1 MIRRMRGGRPSDGD
15 GGLLR
20 RLAGFSYRRRRGV
33 LAVTLVLLLG
43 AAAASVSIFDA
54 VKPYGFEDPDS
65 EGPRGYERYEDA
77 TGTHAT
83 PDIVALVEP
92 GGDVRSAQSRDEVS
106 ELALD
111 LGEVP
116 GVARVTP
123 PDLDDPS
130 SISSDGRATLVLG
143 YIDADVDDPTEVGE
157 RAAGELG
164 ERPGVT
170 VGGTAVASNQ
180 INEQTAEDL
189 ARVELLAAPVLL
201 LLCFWVFR
209 SVIAALIPVAVGAVA
224 IAGALAAMR
233 GLAELV
239 DIDVFSVNIAT
250 GLGLGLAIDYS
261 LFVVSRYREELERL
275 GPGEEALRATLR
287 TAGRTV
293 VFSGAIVAMALA
305 ALLVFPQQFLY
316 SIGIG
321 GSLVALL
328 STLVALTVLPAVLAV
343 LGPRVNAL
351 APPRLQQ
358 PPRDDRSGRG
368 AWYRLAMFVMR
379 RPIPIAVA
387 SAAVMIA
394 AGIPFLNTEFTLA
407 DARLLPEERSSRQ
420 VEDSLRER
428 FSPGRASPMIVVVNA
443 PPGSETETAL
453 RPAIGDV
460 SRLPGVERVVGPRSL
475 GEAAMEVQV
484 TARVDPLSDRAQA
497 LLGQVRAIDWPYPI
511 LVSGRA
517 ADLADQK
524 DSLGDHLPFAV
535 AIIVL
540 TTFAAIFLM
549 TGSVVLPVKAMV
561 MNVLTI
567 SAAFGIIVLVFQ
579 DGRLE
584 GLLDYTS
591 QGALDTSI
599 PVLLFAVAFGLS
611 TDYGVFL
618 LARIKEAHDA
628 GAPNREAV
636 ATGLERTGRLV
647 TAAALIFAVAIGAF
661 AASELAYIKEIAIGL
676 AVAVLLDATIVRAL
690 LVPALMGLLGKW
702 NWWAPAPL
710 ERLRRA
716 ISA

>member
-1 MIRRMRGGRPSDGD
+1 
-15 GGLLR
+15 
-20 RLAGFSYRRRRGV
+20 V
-33 LAVTLVLLLG
+33 LAVTLVLLVG

-54 VKPYGFEDPDS
+54 VKPYGFDDPDS

-77 TGTHAT
+77 TGTTAT

-92 GGDVRSAQSRDEVS
+92 GGDVRSAQARDEVS
-106 ELALD
+106 DVVLD
-111 LGEVP
+111 LGEIH

-157 RAAGELG
+157 WAAEELG
-164 ERPGVT
+164 DRPGVT

-189 ARVELLAAPVLL
+189 ARVELFAAPVLL

-209 SVIAALIPVAVGAVA
+209 SVVAALIPVAVGAVA
-224 IAGALAAMR
+224 IAGALAGMR

-239 DIDVFSVNIAT
+239 DIDVFSVNIVT

-275 GPGEEALRATLR
+275 GPGEEALRATLQ

-316 SIGIG
+316 SIGVG

-328 STLVALTVLPAVLAV
+328 STLVALTVLPSVLAV

-351 APPRLQQ
+351 APPQRR
-358 PPRDDRSGRG
+358 PATREERFARG

-379 RPIPIAVA
+379 RPISIAIG

-407 DARLLPEERSSRQ
+407 DARLLPEERSSRE
-420 VEDSLRER
+420 VEDTLRER
-428 FSPGRASPMIVVVNA
+428 FSPGRASPMIVIVDA
-443 PPGSETETAL
+443 PPGSETEAAL
-453 RPAIGDV
+453 RPRIAEA
-460 SRLPGVERVVGPRSL
+460 SQLPDVERVVGPRSL
-475 GEAAMEVQV
+475 GEAAVEVQV

-497 LLGQVRAIDWPYPI
+497 LVGEVRAIEWPYPT

-524 DSLGDHLPFAV
+524 DSLRDHLPIAV

-540 TTFAAIFLM
+540 TTFVAIFLM
-549 TGSVVLPVKAMV
+549 TGSLVLPVKAMV

-661 AASELAYIKEIAIGL
+661 VASELAYIKEIAIGL

-690 LVPALMGLLGKW
+690 LVPALMALLGKW

-710 ERLRRA
+710 ERLHRT

>member
-1 MIRRMRGGRPSDGD
+1 
-15 GGLLR
+15 
-20 RLAGFSYRRRRGV
+20 V
-33 LAVTLVLLLG
+33 LAVTLVLLVG

-54 VKPYGFEDPDS
+54 VKPYGFDDPDS

-77 TGTHAT
+77 TGTTAT

-92 GGDVRSAQSRDEVS
+92 GGDVRSAQARDEVS
-106 ELALD
+106 DVVLD
-111 LGEVP
+111 LGEIH

-157 RAAGELG
+157 WAAEELG
-164 ERPGVT
+164 DRPGVT

-189 ARVELLAAPVLL
+189 ARVELFAAPVLL

-209 SVIAALIPVAVGAVA
+209 SVVAALIPVAVGAVA
-224 IAGALAAMR
+224 IAGALAGMR

-239 DIDVFSVNIAT
+239 DIDVFSVNIVT

-275 GPGEEALRATLR
+275 GPGEEALRATLQ

-316 SIGIG
+316 SIGVG

-328 STLVALTVLPAVLAV
+328 STLVALTVLPSVLAV

-351 APPRLQQ
+351 APPQRR
-358 PPRDDRSGRG
+358 PATREERFARG

-379 RPIPIAVA
+379 RPISIAIA

-407 DARLLPEERSSRQ
+407 DARLLPEERSSRE
-420 VEDSLRER
+420 VEDTLRER
-428 FSPGRASPMIVVVNA
+428 FSPGRASPMIVIVDA
-443 PPGSETETAL
+443 PPGSETEAAL
-453 RPAIGDV
+453 RPRIAAA
-460 SRLPGVERVVGPRSL
+460 SQLPDVERVVGPRSL
-475 GEAAMEVQV
+475 GEAAVEVQV
-484 TARVDPLSDRAQA
+484 TARIDPLSDRAQA
-497 LLGQVRAIDWPYPI
+497 LVGEVRAIEWPYPT

-524 DSLGDHLPFAV
+524 DSLRDHLPIAV

-540 TTFAAIFLM
+540 TTFVAIFLM
-549 TGSVVLPVKAMV
+549 TGSLVLPVKAMV

-661 AASELAYIKEIAIGL
+661 VASELAYIKEIAIGL

-690 LVPALMGLLGKW
+690 LVPALMALLGKW

-710 ERLRRA
+710 ERLHRT